1 MVSAT
6 KADHQTNRAA
16 LQQGRPDAVPLLRQ
30 ALLPE
35 GGIDQAR
42 EEVKDEDDEILNPL
56 DMDVEDDE
64 DLLVR
69 FSHHLAADD

>member
-1 MVSAT
+1 M
-6 KADHQTNRAA
+6 
-16 LQQGRPDAVPLLRQ
+16 
-30 ALLPE
+30 
-35 GGIDQAR
+35 DQAK

-69 FSHHLAADD
+69 PSYRSH

>member
-1 MVSAT
+1 MEA
-6 KADHQTNRAA
+6 K
-16 LQQGRPDAVPLLRQ
+16 
-30 ALLPE
+30 
-35 GGIDQAR
+35 

-69 FSHHLAADD
+69 LS